1 LEHIYTGDFD
11 KIVLRPARMVRSAPG
26 VKKKKYLA
34 GLVSDIPLLQES
46 VPEDPNLA
54 NPEKGIYIRK

>member
-1 LEHIYTGDFD
+1 
-11 KIVLRPARMVRSAPG
+11 MVRSAPG